1 MARPR
6 CDPID
11 MPKALAA
18 LEQGV
23 SITNVYREYAS
34 IASRPYNNNTFQQI
48 VAREKRD
55 TIPKKTTQPVATD
68 YSTRFDAV
76 KSNILTTTCDSASL
90 RVKGGSLIV
99 AHGDNTLVY
108 SNRSEKPQS
117 IVMTGWGGYVS
128 IEAMR
133 FCSDHSIAIVILDWT
148 RDFMNVI
155 APSGKRAARLARSQ
169 IAADPLPIARAMVIA
184 KIEAADAVGAITS
197 HIVHRTL
204 TQLREAASVDAVR
217 LIEAQA
223 ARVSWEGM
231 SIALR
236 WRSPVRVPP
245 NWKLPWTNRNSP
257 RTLRSG
263 GRARHARDPINA
275 MLNLAYAIH
284 VGRITVALVARGLN
298 PCLGYLHSD
307 REGRYSL
314 SYDAIE
320 PLRPHIEDA
329 VFLFIEEHKFEVSD
343 FVIENETHAVKF
355 FERMINVFVEAVS
368 LPQQMI
374 NQAADFLV
382 RTILQTTRK

>member
-1 MARPR
+1 MSRPR
-6 CDPID
+6 CDAID

-34 IASRPYNNNTFQQI
+34 IASRPYNSNTFQQI

-55 TIPKKTTQPVATD
+55 TTPKKTTQTVTTD
-68 YSTRFDAV
+68 YWTRFDAV
-76 KSNILTTTCDSASL
+76 KSNIITTTCDNASL

-99 AHGDNTLVY
+99 VDGNNTLVY
-108 SNRSEKPQS
+108 SSRSEKPQS

-133 FCSDHSIAIVILDWT
+133 FCIDHSIAIVILDWT

-155 APSGKRAARLARSQ
+155 APAGKCAALLARSQ
-169 IAADPLPIARAMVIA
+169 IAADPLSIARAMVIA
-184 KIEAADAVGAITS
+184 KIEAADAVGSISS
-197 HIVHRTL
+197 HIVNRTL
-204 TQLREAASVDAVR
+204 TQLREAISVDAVR

-231 SIALR
+231 SIALQ

-245 NWKLPWTNRNSP
+245 HWKLPWTNRNRRGS
-257 RTLRSG
+257 
-263 GRARHARDPINA
+263 ARYARDPINA
-275 MLNLAYAIH
+275 MLNLGYAVH
-284 VGRITVALVARGLN
+284 VGRITVALAARGLN

-329 VFLFIEEHKFEVSD
+329 VFLFIEDHKFEVSD
-343 FVIENETHAVKF
+343 FIIENDTHAVKF
-355 FERMINVFVEAVS
+355 FDTMINVFIEAVS
-368 LPQQMI
+368 LPQQMV

-382 RTILQTTRK
+382 RTILQTRK